1 MQCLAKVNK
10 KYVNCALKKKNALS
24 PLTHQEHSVKDAQPF
39 VMHVVGVG
47 SINPT
52 VYLKTIHWLSEES
65 IKDFR
70 LK

>member
-10 KYVNCALKKKNALS
+10 KICKLCSEKKNALS

-47 SINPT
+47 SIKPT